1 MRSLPLL
8 LSAHPSAWGDA
19 AGHPKRQDRPL
30 SPDCSCRFC
39 CVFAAGRQE
48 VFHLDG
54 EHTNDAA
61 DNLVASCPSCHLVQ
75 HLDAAAHQR
84 AAVLIWMPEMD
95 QAIVVA
101 TARAAHTALL
111 RAHESPSLDRPP
123 SRTTPDV
130 VAAWRALHV
139 LREREETARSRL
151 LTSDPLVLAAA
162 LLALTPNAYRDRAY
176 LLQGIRLLP
185 TGRMLR
191 GGKDIY
197 PGLLRAWAGM
207 PQPEERSIA
216 A

>member
-1 MRSLPLL
+1 MRPLPLL

-19 AGHPKRQDRPL
+19 TVHPRRQDCPL
-30 SPDCSCRFC
+30 SPDCPCRFC
-39 CVFAAGRQE
+39 GAFAAGRQE

-54 EHTNDAA
+54 NHTNQVA
-61 DNLVASCPSCHLVQ
+61 DNLAASCPSCHLVQ

-95 QAIVVA
+95 QAAVIA

-111 RAHESPSLDRPP
+111 RAHESPSLERPP
-123 SRTTPDV
+123 SRTTPAV

-139 LREREETARSRL
+139 MRAREETARTRL

-162 LLALTPNAYRDRAY
+162 LLALAPTAYRDRAF

-185 TGRMLR
+185 TGRCIQE
-191 GGKDIY
+191 GKDIY
-197 PGLLRAWAGM
+197 PDLLRAWAGM
-207 PQPEERSIA
+207 PQPTERSLA